1 MIVFIEEQLEVSI
14 GPHPLLRML
23 ISNKILQSLI
33 VIYVN
38 SSRKDSDYLLN

>member
-23 ISNKILQSLI
+23 ISDKILQSLM
-33 VIYVN
+33 VACDN
-38 SSRKDSDYLLN
+38 SGIKDNTVY